1 MEATGL
7 SYLNDLRG
15 LMIAAINNAIR
26 RWSTTSPRTR
36 DAISAWIG
44 VELSTTMW
52 QLRSK
57 EDVMQAWAAFQQ
69 PELRTILTSATMN
82 FLSSMSLEYGEDAY
96 EHLLKTVTRHV
107 AMMSFCAFDEK
118 DDPIENSIL
127 VDKGWVASTVES
139 YENLESVY
147 RINGW
152 LLFLITKDMLG
163 VRIQDLDQARA
174 VVASDQPVAEGK
186 QK

>member
-15 LMIAAINNAIR
+15 LMVAAINNAIR

-107 AMMSFCAFDEK
+107 AKMA
-118 DDPIENSIL
+118 
-127 VDKGWVASTVES
+127 W
-139 YENLESVY
+139 
-147 RINGW
+147 
-152 LLFLITKDMLG
+152 
-163 VRIQDLDQARA
+163 A
-174 VVASDQPVAEGK
+174 V
-186 QK
+186 